1 MLSSEEIRSVTFE
14 KALRGYRA
22 EDVDA
27 FLEQT
32 AAGVDQLIAEKEDIE
47 KKLYILAQ
55 KVEEYRADEDT
66 LKSALLN
73 AQRLGENVIHEARS
87 KGDSIIREATGKAQR
102 ILEAA
107 DQREKEEKD
116 RLRALETEV
125 TNFKGKILNLY
136 QQHIEALSQLD
147 ESVNEAHTAVFG
159 EEFLPE
165 EAQPATEAENT
176 DAADSSAAAPQEDP
190 EIEVY
195 QKENFADD
203 EE

>member
-14 KALRGYRA
+14 KALRGYRT

-27 FLEQT
+27 FLEQM

-55 KVEEYRADEDT
+55 KVEEYRADEDA

-73 AQRLGENVIHEARS
+73 AQRLGENVIHEARA

-107 DQREKEEKD
+107 DEREKEEKE
-116 RLRALETEV
+116 RLRALEAEV
-125 TNFKGKILNLY
+125 TSFKGRVLSLY
-136 QQHIEALSQLD
+136 QEHIEALSRLD

-159 EEFLPE
+159 EAFLQE
-165 EAQPATEAENT
+165 EEQPAADMT
-176 DAADSSAAAPQEDP
+176 DAPAEEEP

-195 QKENFADD
+195 QKENFAD
-203 EE
+203 EEE

>member
-27 FLEQT
+27 FFEQT

-73 AQRLGENVIHEARS
+73 AQRLGENVIH
-87 KGDSIIREATGKAQR
+87 
-102 ILEAA
+102 
-107 DQREKEEKD
+107 
-116 RLRALETEV
+116 
-125 TNFKGKILNLY
+125 
-136 QQHIEALSQLD
+136 
-147 ESVNEAHTAVFG
+147 
-159 EEFLPE
+159 
-165 EAQPATEAENT
+165 
-176 DAADSSAAAPQEDP
+176 
-190 EIEVY
+190 
-195 QKENFADD
+195 
-203 EE
+203 

>member
-14 KALRGYRA
+14 KALRGYRT

-27 FLEQT
+27 FLEQM

-55 KVEEYRADEDT
+55 KVEEYRADEDA

-73 AQRLGENVIHEARS
+73 AQRLGENVIHEARA

-107 DQREKEEKD
+107 DEREKEEKE
-116 RLRALETEV
+116 RLRALEAEITS
-125 TNFKGKILNLY
+125 FKGRVLSLY
-136 QQHIEALSQLD
+136 QEHIEALSRLD

-159 EEFLPE
+159 EAFLQE
-165 EAQPATEAENT
+165 EEQPAADMT
-176 DAADSSAAAPQEDP
+176 DAPAEEEP

-195 QKENFADD
+195 QKENFAD
-203 EE
+203 EEE